1 MSILITCGCGD
12 TDQFAR
18 DAYKLIF
25 PGHPIPPIVSSLYAL
40 QQIKGFPQSGTTYE
54 QAKALLT
61 SDAKFA
67 FFFGDGQVYD
77 LLKGTRYA

>member
-1 MSILITCGCGD
+1 MNVLVTCGCGD

-25 PGHPIPPIVSSLYAL
+25 PGHPMPPVVSSLYAL
-40 QQIKGFPQSGTTYE
+40 GKVKDFPTSGTLYE

-61 SDAKFA
+61 SDAKYA
-67 FFFGDGQVYD
+67 FYFGDGQVYD
-77 LLKGTRYA
+77 LLTGERYA

>member
-1 MSILITCGCGD
+1 MNVIVSCGCND

-25 PGHPIPPIVSSLYAL
+25 SGHPMPPIVSSLYAL
-40 QQIKGFPQSGTTYE
+40 QQIKGFPQSGPTYE

-61 SDAKFA
+61 SDAKYA
-67 FFFGDGQVYD
+67 FYFGDGQAYD
-77 LLKGTRYA
+77 LLTGRRYA